1 MIKIRL
7 SRGGTKKRPVY
18 KVVIAD
24 SRRARDGRFIEK
36 VGFFNPLLPKDKK
49 ERVGLEAER
58 IKYWLG
64 QGAQPTTRVA
74 RILGENGIIAM
85 PANGSNPNKAI
96 PKKERKKEGDEAAPA
111 AAAPAA
117 EAPKAEAPAA
127 EAPKEEAPKAEAAPA
142 AEAPKQKLLK
152 QKQLQQQKLQRKKLL
167 KQKQLQQQK
176 LQRKKLLKQ
185 KQLQQ
190 QKLQRKKL
198 NSWIHVASSDIHTLS

>member
-85 PANGSNPNKAI
+85 PANGSNPSKAI

-111 AAAPAA
+111 AA
-117 EAPKAEAPAA
+117 PKAEAAPAAA

-142 AEAPKQKLLK
+142 APKEEAK
-152 QKQLQQQKLQRKKLL
+152 
-167 KQKQLQQQK
+167 
-176 LQRKKLLKQ
+176 
-185 KQLQQ
+185 
-190 QKLQRKKL
+190 
-198 NSWIHVASSDIHTLS
+198 

>member
-7 SRGGTKKRPVY
+7 SRGGTKKRPIY

-74 RILGENGIIAM
+74 RILGESDIMPM
-85 PANGSNPNKAI
+85 PANGNNPNKAI
-96 PKKERKKEGDEAAPA
+96 PKKQRKKDGAEEAPK
-111 AAAPAA
+111 A
-117 EAPKAEAPAA
+117 EAPKAEAPKA
-127 EAPKEEAPKAEAAPA
+127 EAPKAEAPK
-142 AEAPKQKLLK
+142 AEAPKAEAPKAEAPK
-152 QKQLQQQKLQRKKLL
+152 AEAPKAEAPKAEAPKAEAK
-167 KQKQLQQQK
+167 
-176 LQRKKLLKQ
+176 
-185 KQLQQ
+185 
-190 QKLQRKKL
+190 
-198 NSWIHVASSDIHTLS
+198 

>member
-111 AAAPAA
+111 AAPSRSS
-117 EAPKAEAPAA
+117 K
-127 EAPKEEAPKAEAAPA
+127 
-142 AEAPKQKLLK
+142 AEAPKQKLQRKKLLK